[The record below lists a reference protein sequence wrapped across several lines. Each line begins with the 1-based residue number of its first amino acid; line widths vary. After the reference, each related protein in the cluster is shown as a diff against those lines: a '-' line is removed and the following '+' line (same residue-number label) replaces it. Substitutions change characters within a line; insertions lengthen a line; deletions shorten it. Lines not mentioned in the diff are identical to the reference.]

1 MGKEKYRICA
11 QGLAIGDG
19 LCDPVSMTGYGDLLH
34 GVGLIN
40 RFQYHSTKKHAPAKL
55 PNISCIQDIQE
66 EYVSKLQR
74 EYFSVQKAQF
84 EVLESQARKFIKEEA
99 WVS

>member
-1 MGKEKYRICA
+1 MEKEKYRICT

-40 RFQYHSTKKHAPAKL
+40 RFQYHSTKKHIPAKL
-55 PNISCIQDIQE
+55 PNISLTQ
-66 EYVSKLQR
+66 KLQR

>member
-1 MGKEKYRICA
+1 MEKEKYRICA

-40 RFQYHSTKKHAPAKL
+40 RFQYHSTKENMFKLSCQIFRKHTRAIFIILKQQ
-55 PNISCIQDIQE
+55 S
-66 EYVSKLQR
+66 